1 MNKRTQSTRFLA
13 LLMGLIPPV
22 LAACSASTTTP
33 NSPAPAPKPA
43 ANLTPEALAVEADL
57 ISLCKGDNVYCVN
70 ACNGRA
76 FRVANKKY
84 EKKKVKK
91 EDPNEFYL
99 TDDINYEMFEDA
111 GVVLVRA
118 VGPDVCKRKMTCSSR
133 LVTTRSGAG
142 PSLGFSEENA
152 RLVTKITDQQKQIE
166 ELKAIENEA
175 KKLKADAASEVIPA
189 TSSATPGTSPAPP
202 LPPAPRGGK
211 GPPPAPGS
219 SVSSP
224 PVNQTLTSRL
234 EDLKVR
240 ASRFNIETIRS
251 KEALTNLRIQGEAE
265 NIEEKARLKI
275 EELQAEITEEQ
286 KETSRIQKSRI
297 HVIDE
302 CEVDVPEDVKISR
315 VQLSIQLASLANVDP
330 KIPPAA
336 SSSAGAASQPSA
348 QSPSAQSPSAQP
360 PPAQSSSAQSSSAQS
375 SSAQSSSAQSPPAR
389 AREMGIDWQDFEP
402 QPPQLKSSLAFNV
415 DHGKF
420 YYDVG
425 MLLAVVPKGKR
436 SISNS
441 SDGRLATSEQTAQRT
456 LVHLSVWPWGHRRG
470 VMGPL
475 AGRAEWQR
483 RLLDALHISVGLK
496 GALDLADQEIL
507 LGLGLETVTGF
518 SLEAGYAIM
527 KGDSFLPGY
536 GNGGRSPADLSTARE
551 SRYMGQLYF
560 GLGFGFEIAR
570 TLIPKV
576 TQEKEA
582 E

>member
-13 LLMGLIPPV
+13 LLMSLIPPV

-33 NSPAPAPKPA
+33 NSPAPAPQPA
-43 ANLTPEALAVEADL
+43 ATPPPEVLAVEADL
-57 ISLCKGDNVYCVN
+57 ISLCKGDNVFCVN

-84 EKKKVKK
+84 EKENKKE

-99 TDDINYEMFEDA
+99 TDDINYQTYEYG

-118 VGPDVCKRKMTCSSR
+118 IGPDVCKRKMTCSSR
-133 LVTTRSGAG
+133 FVTTRSGAG
-142 PSLGFSEENA
+142 PSLGFTDENA
-152 RLVTKITDQQKQIE
+152 RLLAQVAEKQKQID
-166 ELKAIENEA
+166 ELKAIANDA
-175 KKLKADAASEVIPA
+175 KTLKADASEAAPAS
-189 TSSATPGTSPAPP
+189 SSAASAASSAPP
-202 LPPAPRGGK
+202 VPPAPKAGK
-211 GPPPAPGS
+211 GPQPAPSS

-234 EDLKVR
+234 ENLKVR
-240 ASRFNIETIRS
+240 ASRFNINKTRA
-251 KEALTNLRIQGEAE
+251 KEALTNSQISEEANSLETLADLEARKIEAERIQD
-265 NIEEKARLKI
+265 
-275 EELQAEITEEQ
+275 Q
-286 KETSRIQKSRI
+286 KEAARIQQSRIR
-297 HVIDE
+297 VIDE

-315 VQLSIQLASLANVDP
+315 VQLSIQLASLEKVDP
-330 KIPPAA
+330 KIPAVAA
-336 SSSAGAASQPSA
+336 P
-348 QSPSAQSPSAQP
+348 P
-360 PPAQSSSAQSSSAQS
+360 PPAP
-375 SSAQSSSAQSPPAR
+375 PPAPQ
-389 AREMGIDWQDFEP
+389 AREMGIDWQDLEP
-402 QPPQLKSSLAFNV
+402 QPPQLKASLAFNV

-425 MLLAVVPKGKR
+425 VLLAVVPKGKR
-436 SISNS
+436 TISS
-441 SDGRLATSEQTAQRT
+441 SLDGRLATSEQTAQRT
-456 LVHLSVWPWGHRRG
+456 LVHLSVWPFGHRRG

-475 AGRAEWQR
+475 AGHADWKR
-483 RLLDALHISVGLK
+483 RLADALHISVGLK

-536 GNGGRSPADLSTARE
+536 GNGGRSPADLSAARE

-570 TLIPKV
+570 TLVPKV
-576 TQEKEA
+576 TQEKDA
-582 E
+582 K